1 MERILSFM
9 RAHSAVLALL
19 LLCSA
24 TAYADSLDRISPQSI
39 YANNPEVF
47 IQLYG
52 TGLAGNVSTEV
63 EYSGQIGTRTVEAS
77 NASSTQLEVWVPIDV
92 TSNAGRYAVTVI
104 ATDDTGVRRIGPI
117 YLDVIQQVIEG
128 PPLLGL
134 PEIVLAEATSPSGAA
149 VSFDVTA
156 QSQGTATGLV
166 INCNH
171 ASGSTFPVGTTNV
184 SCTATDSFGSA
195 TGSFLVVVSD
205 SGRPVLNLPSDI
217 VSADPVVSWTATATD
232 VIDGPLPVVC
242 SPASGSTFAA
252 GITTVR
258 CQATDF
264 SANTTFGSFTVTVTG
279 GAPILT
285 LPDDITVEATSPTGT
300 AVTYTVT
307 ATEGGV
313 VSCSPASGFLFPLG
327 STTVNCTATN
337 AAGSTSG
344 SFTVTVIDTTPPDI
358 VRLSASPSSLW
369 PPDHKMV
376 PVTVTAVVVDN
387 GDANPFV
394 HIISVSSNQPVNG
407 GGDGD
412 TSPDWEITGPLT
424 VNLRAERSGNVDRKY
439 TITVEAIDASGNA
452 TQSSIEVKVTQAN
465 KGRAVR

>member
-19 LLCSA
+19 LLCSTA
-24 TAYADSLDRISPQSI
+24 AYADSLDRISPQSI
-39 YANNPEVF
+39 YAFNPEVF

-52 TGLAGNVSTEV
+52 TGLAGSVSTEV
-63 EYSGQIGTRTVEAS
+63 QYVGQVGTFTVEAS
-77 NASSTQLEVWVPIDV
+77 NASSTLLEVWVPIGV
-92 TSNAGRYAVTVI
+92 TSNAGRYAVSVI
-104 ATDDTGVRRIGPI
+104 ATDDTAVRTIGPI
-117 YLDVIQQVIEG
+117 YLDVVQQVIEG

-134 PEIVLAEATSPSGAA
+134 PEIVLAEATSSAGAV

-156 QSQGTATGLV
+156 QSQGTATGLS
-166 INCNH
+166 ISCNH

-195 TGSFLVVVSD
+195 TGGFLVVISD
-205 SGRPVLNLPSDI
+205 TGRPVLNLPTDI
-217 VSADPVVSWTATATD
+217 VSANPVVSWTATAND
-232 VIDGPLPVVC
+232 VIDGPLNVLC
-242 SPASGSTFAA
+242 FPASGSTFAT
-252 GITTVR
+252 GVTTVQ

-285 LPDDITVEATSPTGT
+285 LPADITVEATSPTGT
-300 AVTYTVT
+300 PVTYTVT

-313 VSCSPASGFLFPLG
+313 VSCSPASGSLFPLG
-327 STTVNCTATN
+327 TTTVNCTATN

-344 SFTVTVIDTTPPDI
+344 SFTVTVRDTTPPDI
-358 VRLSASPSSLW
+358 VRLTASPSTLW

-376 PVTVTAVVVDN
+376 PVTVTAVVIDN
-387 GDANPFV
+387 GDANPLV

-407 GGDGD
+407 TGDGD
-412 TSPDWEITGPLT
+412 TAPDWEITGPLT
-424 VNLRAERSGNVDRKY
+424 VNLRAERANNEDRKY
-439 TITVEAIDASGNA
+439 TITVEAVDASGNA
-452 TQSSIEVKVTQAN
+452 SHSQVEVKVTAN